1 MNRDNLHQ
9 IFKEYIDMFEFL
21 NGADHGEYYKW
32 QICKEFPMLMKKA
45 LEADTDEFASVLYE
59 VKKCSQNIIDSYTQ
73 PSPG

>member
-1 MNRDNLHQ
+1 MNENNVLQ
-9 IFKEYIDMFEFL
+9 IFARYIEKFEWL
-21 NGADHGEYYKW
+21 NNDEHEEYYKW